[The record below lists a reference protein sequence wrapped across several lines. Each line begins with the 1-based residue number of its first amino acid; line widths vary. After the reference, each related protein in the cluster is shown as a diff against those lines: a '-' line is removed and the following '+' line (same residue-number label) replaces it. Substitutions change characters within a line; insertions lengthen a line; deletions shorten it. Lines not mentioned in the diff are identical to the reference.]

1 MFNVNDE
8 NTFEAVVIGGG
19 PGGYVAA
26 IWLAKAGV
34 RTCIVEGHKFG
45 GTCLNYGCIPTK
57 ALYHYAKTIH
67 TIHKHQDIG
76 ISTGEVLLDLEKV
89 MAQKSETVN
98 ALVSG
103 VETLINKNNIT
114 HKNGFASFL
123 DDHHLN
129 IINSDGVSEVIKGNH
144 IIVATG
150 SEPILPPIKGLSEGI
165 DQNLVITS
173 KEALSLSEI
182 PKELAIIGGG
192 VIGMEFATIYNQF
205 GSNVTVIEA
214 TDSLLPSFNKELVK
228 RYKPLVKKQGI
239 KALTGAMVSEVV
251 LLDDGSVKVVYD
263 TKKGE
268 QEIICDKVICAV
280 GRKPRFKDLGLDKLS
295 EEIEDGRKVVVN
307 DFMETTINHIYGIG
321 DVNGLSLLAHSASK
335 QGLIAATQIIN
346 ELSLSN
352 ELIKPLPKPSGFST
366 YTIPQVAFLL
376 PELSQASLNEVSQE
390 ATLSMGKFS
399 YRSNGM
405 ALAIAEKDGL
415 CKVEYDESKAR
426 LTYMGILGETGSE
439 LIQIGAHM
447 IDHELNFD
455 QLTDGVVG
463 HPSLSEILHEALL
476 DIHKMGIHQ
485 L

>member
-1 MFNVNDE
+1 MFNVNED
-8 NTFEAVVIGGG
+8 NTFDAVVIGGG

-34 RTCIVEGHKFG
+34 RTCIIEGHNFG

-57 ALYHYAKTIH
+57 ALFHYAKTIH

-76 ISTGEVLLDLEKV
+76 ISTGDVNLDLDKV
-89 MAQKSETVN
+89 MTQKSETVDT
-98 ALVSG
+98 LVNG
-103 VETLINKNNIT
+103 VATLIKKNKIT
-114 HKNGFASFL
+114 HKNGYASFL
-123 DDHHLN
+123 DDHH
-129 IINSDGVSEVIKGNH
+129 INVVSEDGVSEVVKGKH

-150 SEPILPPIKGLSEGI
+150 SEPILPPIKGLSVGLE
-165 DQNLVITS
+165 NKLVITS
-173 KEALSLSEI
+173 KEALSLSEV
-182 PKELAIIGGG
+182 PKELVVIGGG

-205 GSNVTVIEA
+205 GSNVTVVEA

-239 KALTGAMVSEVV
+239 KALTGAMVSEVM
-251 LLDDGSVKVVYD
+251 LLEDGRVQVNYD

-268 QEIICDKVICAV
+268 QVIVCDKVLCAV
-280 GRKPRFKDLGLDKLS
+280 GRKPRFKELDLENLS
-295 EEIEDGRKVVVN
+295 EDIQDGRKVLVN
-307 DFMETTINHIYGIG
+307 DFMETTIDHIYGIG

-335 QGLIAATQIIN
+335 QGLIAASQIIN

-352 ELIKPLPKPSGFST
+352 ELIRSVPKPSGFST

-376 PELSQASLNEVSQE
+376 PELSQASLNEISEE
-390 ATLSMGKFS
+390 ATLSTGKFS

-415 CKVEYDESKAR
+415 CRVEYDESKNQ

-439 LIQIGAHM
+439 LIQMGAHM
-447 IDHELNFD
+447 IDHELDFE

-476 DIHKMGIHQ
+476 DIHKKGIHQ